1 MTSVRRKIASHRP
14 VVIVGS
20 GLAGLSAAV
29 RVAAHRDVVI
39 VTKGAL
45 GEGSTGWAQGGIA
58 AALGPGD
65 TVQAHAA
72 DTLDAGAGLCER
84 GAADAV
90 CADAPGV
97 IADLAALG
105 VAFDH
110 DRGGIALARE
120 GAHSLPRV
128 AHAGGDATGRHVI
141 EALALR
147 VRRDPRITV
156 IEHRRVDDLLVDGAG
171 VHGVRLACGRVL
183 EAAAVVL
190 ATGGSGH
197 LFARTTNPLG
207 ATADGPALA
216 RRAGAALADMEM
228 VQFHPTALA
237 AGTSPLPL
245 VSEAVRGAGGML
257 YDCHGESVMAGVH
270 PMGDLGPRDVVARAV
285 YRRAR
290 ETGQDVV
297 MSLAHL
303 DPDRVRA
310 RFPEVAA
317 LCAAHGIDLA
327 QDPVPVTPAA
337 HYGMGGVL
345 TDLHGRTTVPGLW
358 AVGECACT
366 GLHGANRLAS
376 NGLLEAAALGRRA
389 ADDVAHGGGAPAPGP
404 RAEPT
409 AFVPGDADGAAV
421 RAAVARI
428 MWQDC
433 GLERDAGGLHRAIAA
448 LDALPR
454 PADAEAAGLLDIA
467 RLTALAALARE
478 ESRGAHFRTDFPE
491 PDPAQAH
498 RTCWTGDI
506 PAAMPSIDLTEVA

>member
-1 MTSVRRKIASHRP
+1 MTSIRRKTTRSTPI
-14 VVIVGS
+14 VVVGS

-29 RVAAHRDVVI
+29 RIAAGRDVVI
-39 VTKGAL
+39 ITKGTL
-45 GEGSTGWAQGGIA
+45 GEGSTSWAQGGIA

-65 TVQAHAA
+65 TVHAHAD
-72 DTLDAGAGLCER
+72 DTIHAAAGL
-84 GAADAV
+84 GDSVAASAL

-105 VAFDH
+105 VGFDIDH
-110 DRGGIALARE
+110 GRIALARE

-141 EALALR
+141 DALTLR
-147 VRRDPRITV
+147 VRRNERITV
-156 IEHRRVDDLLVDGAG
+156 MEHRRVDDLRVDDHG
-171 VHGVRLACGRVL
+171 VHGVLLAGGHVIDASAVL
-183 EAAAVVL
+183 L

-197 LFARTTNPLG
+197 LFARTTNPMG

-237 AGTSPLPL
+237 AGASPLAL

-257 YDCHGESVMAGVH
+257 YDCHGEPVMAGVH

-285 YRRAR
+285 FRRAHD
-290 ETGQDVV
+290 TGHDVV

-317 LCAAHGIDLA
+317 LCAAYGIDLA
-327 QDPVPVTPAA
+327 RDPVPVTPAA
-337 HYGMGGVL
+337 HYAMGGVL
-345 TDLHGRTTVPGLW
+345 TDLRGRTTVPGLW

-389 ADDVAHGGGAPAPGP
+389 ADDVAAGGGTPAPGP
-404 RAEPT
+404 RTEPR
-409 AFVPGDADGAAV
+409 AFLAGDADGAAV
-421 RAAVARI
+421 NEAVGRI
-428 MWQDC
+428 MWQGC
-433 GLERDAGGLHRAIAA
+433 GLERDAQGLGDAVAA

-454 PADAEAAGLLDIA
+454 PADAQAAGLLDIA
-467 RLTALAALARE
+467 RVTALAALARE

-491 PDPAQAH
+491 PDPSQAH
-498 RTCWTGDI
+498 RTCWAADT
-506 PAAMPSIDLTEVA
+506 PTAMPSIDLTEVA

>member
-1 MTSVRRKIASHRP
+1 M
-14 VVIVGS
+14 VVVGS
-20 GLAGLSAAV
+20 GLAGLSAAL
-29 RVAAHRDVVI
+29 RVSAHRDVVV
-39 VTKGAL
+39 VTKGTL
-45 GEGSTGWAQGGIA
+45 GEGSTSWAQGGIA

-65 TVQAHAA
+65 TVHAHAA
-72 DTLDAGAGLCER
+72 DTRDAGAGLCLPS
-84 GAADAV
+84 AADAV

-105 VAFDH
+105 VEFDR
-110 DRGGIALARE
+110 DRGRIALARE

-141 EALALR
+141 DALAAR
-147 VRRDPRITV
+147 VRAHERITV
-156 IEHRRVDDLLVDGAG
+156 IEHRRVDDLVVGDSG
-171 VHGVRLACGRVL
+171 VRAVRLAGGEVL
-183 EAAAVVL
+183 DAGAVVL

-197 LFARTTNPLG
+197 LFARTTNPVG

-237 AGTSPLPL
+237 AGLSPLAL

-257 YDCHGESVMAGVH
+257 YDFHGEPVMAGVH

-285 YRRAR
+285 FRRAR
-290 ETGQDVV
+290 ETGHDVV

-303 DPDRVRA
+303 DPDRVHA

-327 QDPVPVTPAA
+327 RDPVPVTPAA

-345 TDLHGRTTVPGLW
+345 TDLRGRTTVPGLW

-389 ADDVAHGGGAPAPGP
+389 ADDVAAGGGTPAPGP
-404 RAEPT
+404 WADPMP
-409 AFVPGDADGAAV
+409 FVPGDADGRIV
-421 RAAVARI
+421 RAAVGRI
-428 MWQDC
+428 MWQGC
-433 GLERDAGGLHRAIAA
+433 GLERDATGLGEAIAA

-491 PDPAQAH
+491 PDPSQAH
-498 RTCWTGDI
+498 RTCWAGDT
-506 PAAMPSIDLTEVA
+506 PTAMPSIDLTEVA